1 MHASSAKQRCHF
13 GKFKD
18 KKMTLPQKPVLE
30 FYVCVAIE
38 PVEIRLLFLKKAAF
52 FVDKSNIE
60 DFDTRQWDALAS
72 TEFI

>member
-1 MHASSAKQRCHF
+1 
-13 GKFKD
+13 
-18 KKMTLPQKPVLE
+18 MTLPHKPVLE

-38 PVEIRLLFLKKAAF
+38 PVEIRFLFLKKAAF